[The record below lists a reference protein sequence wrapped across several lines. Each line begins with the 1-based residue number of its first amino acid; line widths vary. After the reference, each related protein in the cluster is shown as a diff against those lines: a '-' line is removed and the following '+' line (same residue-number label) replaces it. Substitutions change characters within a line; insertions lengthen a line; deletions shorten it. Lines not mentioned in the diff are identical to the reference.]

1 VHIPINVI
9 GTNHLTG
16 GFTMASIIL
25 LNDDV
30 AVKKFPINKPLIRI
44 GRKAD
49 SEIFIDD
56 KVVSLEHAVIEAVKD
71 PDRERGTLYFLKD
84 LKSTNSTYVNGK
96 KITRVRLH
104 NGDVI
109 RIGWNTFKFIEET
122 VAEEE
127 KTVRIRKSWIP
138 GVYYAEE

>member
-1 VHIPINVI
+1 
-9 GTNHLTG
+9 
-16 GFTMASIIL
+16 MASIIL

-30 AVKKFPINKPLIRI
+30 AVKRFPINKPLMHI

-56 KVVSLEHAVIEAVKD
+56 KVVSIEHAVIEATKD

-84 LKSTNSTYVNGK
+84 LGSTNGTQVNGT

-104 NGDVI
+104 SGDLI
-109 RIGWNTFKFIEET
+109 CIGWNTFKFVEET
-122 VAEEE
+122 ASEEE
-127 KTVRIRKSWIP
+127 TVRIRKSWIP

>member
-1 VHIPINVI
+1 
-9 GTNHLTG
+9 
-16 GFTMASIIL
+16 MASIIL

-30 AVKKFPINKPLIRI
+30 AVKRFPINKALMRI
-44 GRKAD
+44 GRKVD

-56 KVVSLEHAVIEAVKD
+56 TVVSIEHAVIEATKD
-71 PDRERGTLYFLKD
+71 PDRERVTLFFLKD
-84 LKSTNSTYVNGK
+84 LGSTNGTYVNGD

-122 VAEEE
+122 AAEEE
-127 KTVRIRKSWIP
+127 KTVKVRKSWIP
-138 GVYYAEE
+138 GIYYAEE

>member
-1 VHIPINVI
+1 
-9 GTNHLTG
+9 
-16 GFTMASIIL
+16 MASIIL

-30 AVKKFPINKPLIRI
+30 AIKRFPINKPLLRI

-56 KVVSLEHAVIEAVKD
+56 MVVSIEHAVIESTKD

-84 LKSTNSTYVNGK
+84 LVSTNGTYVNGE
-96 KITRVRLH
+96 KITQVRLR

-127 KTVRIRKSWIP
+127 KTVRVRKSWIP